1 MNKKE
6 LSFLLSEE
14 RRTYNDLIRSLEGY
28 PFKDSDR
35 SVEAFADT
43 IIIKYHAAIVAGI
56 YCEVKTYID
65 SKALEYAKAI
75 NKTARYMRK
84 INKDKTIW
92 EKDMMTGIYSSIKK
106 EIFSN

>member
-1 MNKKE
+1 M
-6 LSFLLSEE
+6 
-14 RRTYNDLIRSLEGY
+14 D
-28 PFKDSDR
+28 
-35 SVEAFADT
+35 VE
-43 IIIKYHAAIVAGI
+43 K
-56 YCEVKTYID
+56 
-65 SKALEYAKAI
+65 LNQKAI